1 MRAFPQPLRFG
12 SFFEI
17 DSFPMKVGG
26 SVGKEKISKITGSSP
41 RSCLHLQLDIN
52 KIDFA
57 NAGGASRR
65 FGQPLVHLIIRGTY
79 INYVCFVD

>member
-1 MRAFPQPLRFG
+1 
-12 SFFEI
+12 
-17 DSFPMKVGG
+17 MKVGG

-57 NAGGASRR
+57 DAGGASRR
-65 FGQPLVHLIIRGTY
+65 FGQLLVHLIIRGTY
-79 INYVCFVD
+79 INYVFCRLSCRRKLFAKKIDQKF